1 MDSSDNAAEFYSF
14 NNLIRIDELT
24 ATNSSISF
32 DTTVSRKKKQHIFS
46 ANRETFFIS
55 RINKTSFYGKQKV
68 SKFFIK

>member
-32 DTTVSRKKKQHIFS
+32 DTAVSRKKKHIFS
-46 ANRETFFIS
+46 ANRETFFI
-55 RINKTSFYGKQKV
+55 
-68 SKFFIK
+68 